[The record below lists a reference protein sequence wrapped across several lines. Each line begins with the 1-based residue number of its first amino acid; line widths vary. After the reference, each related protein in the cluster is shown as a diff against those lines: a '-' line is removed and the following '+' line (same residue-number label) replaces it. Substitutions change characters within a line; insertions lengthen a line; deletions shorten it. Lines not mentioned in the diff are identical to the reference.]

1 MRRSI
6 TGRVVVCVLGV
17 AVAAATATASVPGLS
32 AQDTKPKQPD
42 APKKDEPTLKGT
54 WKGELLLV
62 TTKWKVTSTF
72 RDDGTYKTVMTYAN
86 RVMADTGT
94 YKYADG
100 ILTTEPEGGVIGTFA
115 VTFDNKDTMKL
126 KGNGF
131 SITFKRE

>member
-1 MRRSI
+1 MQRSI
-6 TGRVVVCVLGV
+6 TSRVVVVVLGV
-17 AVAAATATASVPGLS
+17 LFAAATAASVPEVYG
-32 AQDTKPKQPD
+32 QDTKPKQPD
-42 APKKDEPTLKGT
+42 APKKDEPSLKGT
-54 WKGELLLV
+54 WKGEVLLA
-62 TTKWKVTSTF
+62 TTKWKVASTF

-94 YKYADG
+94 YKYVDG
-100 ILTTEPEGGVIGTFA
+100 ILTTEPEGGVIGTFT